1 MKNWTKVAG
10 LLLGLVLLL
19 AASGTWAQQAATTKK
34 GYIIARVHVTNPQ
47 QYAEYIKVAGGAT
60 AKYGGRYLARG
71 GRMAT
76 LEGPDVTDRV
86 VIVEFP
92 SFEQA
97 QAFYAS
103 PEYTAARKIRAG
115 AAEAS
120 FVLIEGYEP

>member
-1 MKNWTKVAG
+1 MNRWMRAALVSLA
-10 LLLGLVLLL
+10 LVLV
-19 AASGTWAQQAATTKK
+19 AAAAVTWAQATTKK
-34 GYIIARVHVTNPQ
+34 GYLVARVHVTDAQ
-47 QYAEYIKVAGGAT
+47 QYGEYVKVAGGIT

-71 GRMAT
+71 GRTAT
-76 LEGPDVTDRV
+76 LEGPGVTDRL

-103 PEYTAARKIRAG
+103 PEYAAARKIRAG